1 MRYFEEYCE
10 VHLDPSIAP
19 YNWVFRSHEKIC
31 IRFGVHRSKHP
42 DYGQIVYELN
52 DGQGYCDVER
62 IRTKTESVSENGFQ
76 MFSVILPPVSNGG
89 GYQYRL
95 GYVDTDGIEH
105 TSERSQFLLVCDE
118 APRSMTE
125 IPSIFLG
132 IVNHYPVYGPKPS
145 VPMTSSPKDWG
156 SRLFYSIIIDRFAL
170 SKDTTRTPLSPVK
183 YDPSCPH
190 SSHGG
195 TIQGIIEH
203 LEYLKSLGVRA
214 IILTPVYVNAPD
226 GYHGYHPIHLLMVDP
241 RLGTIQT
248 LRELVKK
255 AHEADIA
262 VILDVVNNHIADSI
276 NWEEY
281 GGPPGGEFKYVQ
293 GEESAVLPFPIEARN
308 TSLFH
313 GPEYTDMVNQR
324 LFGFL
329 EDWRT
334 ETPYVREL
342 LIQHLKYWIAETDI
356 DGFRYDSARHVG
368 LDFWQPC
375 VEEISRYAGIF
386 GKKEFLQIAEH
397 AGSTHEQV
405 IEYNNAKFSGLI
417 DYPTYYIVKHS
428 LGNGNW
434 LWGLAD
440 YFCGFLKPS
449 QSYYA
454 GWQNNIMFLDNQDT
468 SRIFHEFWNR
478 THNRE
483 QARIRVHFALACLI
497 LGPQIPSIYQGTEQ
511 EFDGALGWHEEEGQE
526 ESIGHDCYVRE
537 DMFDNPA
544 CDWKFGVINR
554 KIFHPYSRN
563 HPTFLLIRQLAKIR
577 FQHRLFQS
585 GTRTLLHSKNNGLWC
600 VLIHGIANEHPLFIA
615 FNLGPN
621 PLLEEAFKIPHWYGE
636 FCGADILMT
645 ISGGV
650 FHLVKDEMRIKL
662 SPFSFVLGRLLH

>member
-19 YNWVFRSHEKIC
+19 YNWVFRSNEKIC
-31 IRFGVHRSKHP
+31 IRFGVHLSKHP

-52 DGQGYCDVER
+52 DGQGYCDVDR
-62 IRTKTESVSENGFQ
+62 IKTQTEDVTENGFQ
-76 MFSVILPPVSNGG
+76 MFSVILPAVGNGG

-105 TSERSQFLLVCDE
+105 TNERSQFLLVCDE
-118 APRSMTE
+118 APRSMAE

-132 IVNHYPVYGPKPS
+132 IVNNYPVYGPQPS
-145 VPMTSSPKDWG
+145 LTMTSSPKDWG
-156 SRLFYSIIIDRFAL
+156 SRLFYSIIIDRFAR
-170 SKDTTRTPLSPVK
+170 SKNTNRTRLSPVT
-183 YDPSCPH
+183 YNPSCPH

-203 LEYLKSLGVRA
+203 LQYLKSLGIKA

-241 RLGTIQT
+241 HLGTMQT

-255 AHEADIA
+255 AHESDIA

-293 GEESAVLPFPIEARN
+293 GEESAVMPFPIEARN

-334 ETPYVREL
+334 ETTYVREL

-375 VEEISRYAGIF
+375 VEEISRYASIL

-405 IEYNNAKFSGLI
+405 IEYNSAKFSGLI
-417 DYPTYYIVKHS
+417 DYPTYYMVKHS
-428 LGNGNW
+428 LGDGNW

-440 YFCGFLKPS
+440 YFCGFFKPS

-468 SRIFHEFWNR
+468 SRIFHEFLSR
-478 THNRE
+478 THNRN
-483 QARIRVHFALACLI
+483 QARVRVHFALACLI
-497 LGPQIPSIYQGTEQ
+497 LGPQIPAIYQGTEQ

-526 ESIGHDCYVRE
+526 DPIGHDCYVRE
-537 DMFDNPA
+537 DMFENPA
-544 CDWKFGVINR
+544 CTWKFGQINR
-554 KIFHPYSRN
+554 KNFQPYDKN
-563 HPTFLLIRQLAKIR
+563 HPTFLLIQKLAQIR
-577 FQHRLFQS
+577 WQHKS
-585 GTRTLLHSKNNGLWC
+585 IHNGTRTLLCSHVHGIWSI
-600 VLIHGIANEHPLFIA
+600 LIHDAADEQPLLVA
-615 FNLGPN
+615 MNLGAKSVFDYS
-621 PLLEEAFKIPHWYGE
+621 LKIPHSYGDFSQVE
-636 FCGADILMT
+636 MLLAT
-645 ISGGV
+645 SGGAIQIV
-650 FHLVKDEMRIKL
+650 AEEIQIQLPAFTFILAKL
-662 SPFSFVLGRLLH
+662 F